1 MGVTG
6 AKGSVGQQGWG
17 FGVESGPGDKGFR
30 CAYIGNIADMADQTW
45 NLSQIL
51 HRRIFR
57 PTILHHQFHL
67 ISTVIKTQKN
77 E

>member
-30 CAYIGNIADMADQTW
+30 CAYIGNIADMADMA
-45 NLSQIL
+45 NMANVA
-51 HRRIFR
+51 RR
-57 PTILHHQFHL
+57 TKWLYGCMD
-67 ISTVIKTQKN
+67 T
-77 E
+77 